1 MRARLAD
8 RPLFPEP
15 KMRYRL
21 TALNVA
27 LNVALG
33 VALASANAFASDNPS
48 PQLGSFGIALDN
60 RDLSVKP
67 GDDFDRYANGRWFDG
82 YQLRDYDTRYGSFN
96 ALSDQAEEQTRAIIE
111 ALMARKDLKPGSDE
125 QKVRDFYA
133 SYMDT
138 AARDAAGIAPLKPTL
153 ARIAGIDSADELTA
167 AFGRSGMDGTN
178 SPVAGNVALDR
189 KNPDRYLV
197 GIGVGGLGLP
207 DKDFYLNPE
216 PRFVQIRAA
225 YLEHVISMLGYAG
238 ITDAKTRAEA
248 IIALETELAKQMWDR
263 AQLRDRD
270 KTYNLRTFAQLREE
284 FPGYDWAAHFDAQ
297 GLLAP
302 PAEVNVATPSAV
314 GPILEIVSRTPL
326 NVWRDYLAYHAV
338 RNHAPMLST
347 EIDQAAFAFT
357 GRMLQGQKA
366 QKELWKRG
374 VAAVGGIGGLGDAVG
389 RMYVARHFKPEAK
402 AAMDELVENLR
413 TALRQNIGNLDWMGE
428 ATKTEAYR
436 KLDTFLPKIGYTKR
450 WRDYSKVTIVPGD
463 LMANVLSVRRYLID
477 DQLRRLGT
485 KPDREEW
492 FMTPQTVN
500 AYYNAS
506 FNEIVFPAGILQPP
520 FFDLNADPAVNYG
533 AIGGVIGHE
542 MGHGF
547 DDQGSKSDFAGVQR
561 NWWTDED
568 RARFDARTKALVAQY
583 NTYCPLEGHCVNGQ
597 LGLGENIG
605 DLGGLSMAYTAYK
618 LSLKGKPAPV
628 IDGLTGDQRFF
639 LAWAQVW
646 KSKYRD
652 EAMINQVK
660 VGPHSPP
667 QYRINGPLRN
677 LNEWYQAFDVKPG
690 DKLYLPPEQRVR
702 IW

>member
-1 MRARLAD
+1 MNKTL
-8 RPLFPEP
+8 L
-15 KMRYRL
+15 
-21 TALNVA
+21 
-27 LNVALG
+27 ALG
-33 VALASANAFASDNPS
+33 LALLFAAPVAFAGDAVGTAAK
-48 PQLGSFGIALDN
+48 PQLGSFGIDLGN

-67 GDDFDRYANGRWFDG
+67 GDDFDRYANGRWFDS
-82 YQLRDYDTRYGSFN
+82 YQLRDYDTRFGSFN
-96 ALSDQAEEQTRAIIE
+96 ALSDQAEEQVHAIVE
-111 ALMARKDLKPGSDE
+111 ELQARKDLKPGSDE
-125 QKVRDFYA
+125 QKVRDLYA

-153 ARIAGIDSADELTA
+153 ARIAGVDSIAALTA
-167 AFGRSGMDGTN
+167 AFGRAGIDGTS
-178 SPVAGNVALDR
+178 SPVGGGVTLDR

-197 GIGVGGLGLP
+197 SISVGGLGLP
-207 DKDFYLNPE
+207 DKDFYLNAE

-225 YLEHVISMLGYAG
+225 YLDHVATMLGFAG
-238 ITDAKTRAEA
+238 VADAKPRAEA
-248 IIALETELAKQMWDR
+248 VIALETELAKRMWDR

-284 FPGYDWAAHFDAQ
+284 FPGYDWAAHFAAQ
-297 GLLAP
+297 GLQT
-302 PAEVNVATPSAV
+302 PAEVNISTPSAV
-314 GPILEIVSRTPL
+314 GPILDEVVAKTPL
-326 NVWRDYLAYHAV
+326 SVWRDYLAYHAV

-357 GRMLQGQKA
+357 GTVLQGQKT
-366 QKELWKRG
+366 QRELWKRG
-374 VAAVGGIGGLGDAVG
+374 VATVGGSGGLGDAVG

-402 AAMDELVENLR
+402 AAMDDLVENLR
-413 TALRQNIGNLDWMGE
+413 AALRQNIETLDWMGD
-428 ATKTEAYR
+428 ATKTEAYK
-436 KLDTFLPKIGYTKR
+436 KLGTFLPKIGYTQK
-450 WRDYSKVTIVPGD
+450 WRDYGSVKIVPGD
-463 LMANVLSVRRYLID
+463 LIANVQSLRRYFVD
-477 DQLRRLGT
+477 DQNGRLGT
-485 KPDREEW
+485 KPDRAEW
-492 FMTPQTVN
+492 FMTPHTVN

-520 FFDLNADPAVNYG
+520 FFDVSADPAVNYG

-547 DDQGSKSDFAGVQR
+547 DDQGSKSDSAGIQR

-568 RARFDARTKALVAQY
+568 RARFDTRTKALGAQY
-583 NTYCPLEGHCVNGQ
+583 ATYCPLEGQCVNGQ
-597 LGLGENIG
+597 LTMGENIG

-618 LSLKGKPAPV
+618 LSLKGKEAPV

-646 KSKYRD
+646 KSKAREETILNRLKTD
-652 EAMINQVK
+652 S
-660 VGPHSPP
+660 HSPP

-677 LNEWYQAFDVKPG
+677 LNEWYKAFDVKPG

>member
-1 MRARLAD
+1 MNKTL
-8 RPLFPEP
+8 L
-15 KMRYRL
+15 
-21 TALNVA
+21 
-27 LNVALG
+27 ALG
-33 VALASANAFASDNPS
+33 LALAFAAPAAFAGDTARNAAK
-48 PQLGSFGIALDN
+48 PQLGSFGIDLGN

-67 GDDFDRYANGRWFDG
+67 GDDFDRYANGHWFDN
-82 YQLRDYDTRYGSFN
+82 YQLRDYDTRFGSFN
-96 ALSDQAEEQTRAIIE
+96 ALSDQAEEQAHAIIE
-111 ALMARKDLKPGSDE
+111 ELQARKDLKPGSDE
-125 QKVRDFYA
+125 QKIRDLYA

-153 ARIAGIDSADELTA
+153 ARIAGIDSIAELTA
-167 AFGRSGMDGTN
+167 AFGRAGMDGTS
-178 SPVAGNVALDR
+178 SPVGGGVGLDR

-207 DKDFYLNPE
+207 DKDYYLNAE

-225 YLEHVISMLGYAG
+225 YLEHVATMLGFAG
-238 ITDAKTRAEA
+238 VTDAKPRAEA
-248 IIALETELAKQMWDR
+248 IIALETELAKRLWDR

-284 FPGYDWAAHFDAQ
+284 FPGYDWAGHFAAQ
-297 GLLAP
+297 GLQT
-302 PAEVNVATPSAV
+302 PAEVNISTPSAV
-314 GPILEIVSRTPL
+314 GPIIDVVAKTPL
-326 NVWRDYLAYHAV
+326 NVWRDYLTYHAV

-347 EIDQAAFAFT
+347 QIDEAAFAFT
-357 GRMLQGQKA
+357 GTVLQGQKT
-366 QKELWKRG
+366 QRELWKRG
-374 VAAVGGIGGLGDAVG
+374 VATVGGTGGLGDAVG
-389 RMYVARHFKPEAK
+389 RIYVARHFKPEAK
-402 AAMDELVENLR
+402 AAMDDLVENLR
-413 TALRQNIGNLDWMGE
+413 AALRQNIETLDWMGD
-428 ATKTEAYR
+428 ATKTEAYK
-436 KLDTFLPKIGYTKR
+436 KLGTFLPKIGYTRK
-450 WRDYSKVTIVPGD
+450 WRDYGSVKVVPGD
-463 LMANVLSVRRYLID
+463 LIANVQSLRRYFVE
-477 DQLRRLGT
+477 DQNRRLGT

-492 FMTPQTVN
+492 FMTPHTVN

-520 FFDLNADPAVNYG
+520 FFDVSADPAVNYG

-547 DDQGSKSDFAGVQR
+547 DDQGSKSDFAGIQR

-568 RARFDARTKALVAQY
+568 RARFDTRTKALGAQY
-583 NTYCPLEGHCVNGQ
+583 ATYCPLEGQCVNGQ
-597 LGLGENIG
+597 LTMGENIG

-618 LSLKGKPAPV
+618 LSLKGKEAPV

-646 KSKYRD
+646 KSKAREETILNRLKTD
-652 EAMINQVK
+652 S
-660 VGPHSPP
+660 HSPP

-677 LNEWYQAFDVKPG
+677 LNEWYKAFDVKPG